1 MGCEA
6 MFRSSTSVRTQ
17 NGGRYLKRLC
27 KHWSHK
33 FDVSYTDEEGR
44 VPFGDDR
51 FCTFKASPESLAI
64 EIEAPDQEAI
74 ARLEQVV
81 TDHLIRMA
89 DRDQLS
95 ELSWSRSF

>member
-44 VPFGDDR
+44 VPFGDGR
-51 FCTFKASPESLAI
+51 LCVLKASAGSLDI
-64 EIEAPDQEAI
+64 EVEAPDSEAI
-74 ARLEQVV
+74 PRLEQVV
-81 TDHLIRMA
+81 ADHLVRMA